1 MSEPWLEKP
10 YDMNDYRKEMDDQK
24 EQETIKNMKE
34 DMLKMIDKLDELD
47 QKITNLHFLFKDR
60 LGKIVDGV
68 YFCKE

>member
-10 YDMNDYRKEMDDQK
+10 YDMNYYRKDMD
-24 EQETIKNMKE
+24 EIATIQMME
-34 DMLKMIDKLDELD
+34 SDMLKMMEKLDELD